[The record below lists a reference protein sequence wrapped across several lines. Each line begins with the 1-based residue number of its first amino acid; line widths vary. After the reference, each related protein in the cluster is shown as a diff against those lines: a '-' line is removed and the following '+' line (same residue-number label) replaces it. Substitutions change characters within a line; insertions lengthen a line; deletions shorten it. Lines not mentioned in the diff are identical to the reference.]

1 MSKVIEID
9 ELSKFLQQ
17 DFLDYAG
24 EVNKIVESECKEMA
38 NKLKTELSNDSS
50 IPQST
55 SRQKHY
61 KKSFAIKKGKD
72 GEYTIYNKKY
82 RLTHLLEN
90 GHDIYANGVNTGK
103 RTRAFPHW
111 KQANDKAQGLVA
123 EIKKRLEANK

>member
-24 EVNKIVESECKEMA
+24 EVNEIVESECKEMA

-61 KKSFAIKKGKD
+61 FNYVIRNFIPIRNKS
-72 GEYTIYNKKY
+72 
-82 RLTHLLEN
+82 THLFGFNLKSQRLLVKLIVALEFSLSSN
-90 GHDIYANGVNTGK
+90 S
-103 RTRAFPHW
+103 
-111 KQANDKAQGLVA
+111 
-123 EIKKRLEANK
+123 IKSQ

>member
-17 DFLDYAG
+17 DFLNYAD
-24 EVNKIVESECKEMA
+24 EVNEIVESECKEMA
-38 NKLKTELSNDSS
+38 SKLKTELSNDSN

-55 SRQKHY
+55 RSQKHY

-82 RLTHLLEN
+82 RLTHLLEY
-90 GHDIYANGVNTGK
+90 GHATPNGK
-103 RTRAFPHW
+103 RTKAFPHW
-111 KQANDKAQGLVA
+111 KQADDKAQDLVK